1 MSAARPSGGKARSAK
16 RTPMNTAHAKA
27 RSTKGTPMSALPD
40 AAPSAPGYAGK
51 LILAAVFLAGII
63 AFFVFDGQQFLSLE
77 AVQSNR
83 ATLLAFAD
91 AHFALALAI
100 AFFVYAGA
108 VAFSLPGGLVLS
120 LTMGFIFGRWVGTV
134 LAVLAATLGATLVFL
149 AARYL
154 FAEWA
159 RKRMGTLGAKLSAG
173 FTENALSYLLFLRL
187 VPVFPFFLVNLAPA
201 LTNIRLKTYIFGTL
215 IGIIPGT
222 FVYVNLGQTLGR
234 IDSLSGLVSV
244 ETIGAF
250 VLLGLFAL
258 LPILVKKVRAMRS
271 AKA

>member
-1 MSAARPSGGKARSAK
+1 MSVAPDGPPAASG
-16 RTPMNTAHAKA
+16 
-27 RSTKGTPMSALPD
+27 
-40 AAPSAPGYAGK
+40 YVGK
-51 LILAAVFLAGII
+51 LILAAVFVAAIV
-63 AFFVFDGQQFLSLE
+63 AFFALDGQRYFSLE
-77 AVQSNR
+77 SVKANR
-83 ATLLAFAD
+83 AALLGFAE
-91 AHFALALAI
+91 AHFVLALAI

-120 LTMGFIFGRWVGTV
+120 LTTGFIFGRWVGTV

-154 FAEWA
+154 FADAA
-159 RKRMGTLGAKLSAG
+159 RKRMGALGEKLSAG
-173 FTENALSYLLFLRL
+173 FTENALNYLLFLRL

-201 LTNIRLKTYIFGTL
+201 FTKIGLKTYIFGTL

-234 IDSLSGLVSV
+234 IDSLSGLVST

-250 VLLGLFAL
+250 VLLGLLAL
-258 LPILVKKVRAMRS
+258 VPVLVKKLRALRA